1 MPFRLQVVWS
11 VELSNGSVSS
21 GFAVK
26 LEEGFDLM
34 IPKNSRTFCPL
45 E

>member
-1 MPFRLQVVWS
+1 MLFRLQVVWS
-11 VELSNGSVSS
+11 VELSNGSVSP
-21 GFAVK
+21 GFAIK
-26 LEEGFDLM
+26 FEGGLDLM